1 VPHLAAL
8 ADQRIIVG
16 LLVTLSSGPAEN
28 TMTTFAEIVDAAD
41 RLSADEQL
49 TLLEILRRRL
59 ADRNREQ
66 LVRDVADARA
76 EFMAGGAQPASVKQ
90 IMDEVG
96 GDA

>member
-1 VPHLAAL
+1 
-8 ADQRIIVG
+8 
-16 LLVTLSSGPAEN
+16 
-28 TMTTFAEIVDAAD
+28 MTTFAEIVDAAD

-59 ADRNREQ
+59 AERDRQQ

-76 EFMAGGAQPASVKQ
+76 EYASGTAPPTSVKQ

-96 GDA
+96 GGA

>member
-1 VPHLAAL
+1 MVCAACNS
-8 ADQRIIVG
+8 DF
-16 LLVTLSSGPAEN
+16 GPTER

-59 ADRNREQ
+59 ADRDRQQ

-76 EFMAGGAQPASVKQ
+76 EFAGGGTQPASVQQ